1 MDLEVFELRIENSSL
16 KMKVEM
22 LERML
27 SMNESHMD
35 KIDSNLKLAIQT
47 PVITTGASHKSTID
61 DSLFVDDFYTALE
74 QNIYDIDNKTI
85 KNCLENHTPNAGLLF
100 LVEQSLKPVHGK
112 FLIKML
118 SSQFAKF
125 KSNGATTTEHIDKV
139 FKTITKK
146 LYSKCDPVARE
157 LSEMI
162 KEDSENFEE
171 EDDIDNVRFN
181 NMRILYDDDKQKQ
194 KLLKESL
201 TLFK

>member
-1 MDLEVFELRIENSSL
+1 MDLEVVELKIENSSL
-16 KMKVEM
+16 KIKVEM

-47 PVITTGASHKSTID
+47 PVITTGASHKSTVD
-61 DSLFVDDFYTALE
+61 DNQFIDDFYTALDE
-74 QNIYDIDNKTI
+74 NIANIDDKTI
-85 KNCLENHTPNAGLLF
+85 KNCLENQTPNAGLLF
-100 LVEQSLKPVHGK
+100 LVEQSLKPVDGK
-112 FLIKML
+112 FLVKML

-125 KSNGATTTEHIDKV
+125 KSNSATTTEHIDKV

-146 LYSKCDPVARE
+146 LYSRCNPVARE
-157 LSEMI
+157 LSDMI
-162 KEDSENFEE
+162 KEEDDTFEE
-171 EDDIDNVRFN
+171 DDDIDNVRFN